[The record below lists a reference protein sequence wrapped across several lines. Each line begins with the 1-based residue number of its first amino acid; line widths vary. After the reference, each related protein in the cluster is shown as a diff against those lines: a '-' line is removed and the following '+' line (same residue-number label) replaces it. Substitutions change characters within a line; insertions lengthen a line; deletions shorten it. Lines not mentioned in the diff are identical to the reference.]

1 MFFRK
6 IMIKIIFLNYF
17 NVFILFLFQQHKLI
31 RLIYILFISII
42 MFRVDFRY
50 IHKYHQQ
57 FLRS

>member
-1 MFFRK
+1 
-6 IMIKIIFLNYF
+6 MIKIIFLTYF
-17 NVFILFLFQQHKLI
+17 NVFILFLFQQHKLV